1 MVLMPSTY
9 LPPHLATPRFSKC
22 TAQDQQTFSGAMF
35 KGFHEEPCK
44 EEKAVIGSV
53 WDAGRHFGFK
63 VADRWIATAGS
74 FARTMTVPGGSVP
87 VSAFTAVTVAAPY
100 RRRGLLTQMMQ
111 HELDTAYAD
120 RGEPI
125 SILWASEAPIYGR
138 FGYAPAVTRTRLLA
152 ATPAMQ
158 FLPQVDFGD
167 GSVDEV
173 GQEAFTAAAKGIR
186 ARLLAEEPGALSRDD
201 KWWTWTLFD
210 PPAWRK
216 GATQYKWI
224 LHYDHAGTPDGF
236 AYFRVRGKNDV
247 TGPESEVQVHEV
259 EAMTPRA
266 YASLWRYLMQIDL
279 TRSFKM
285 RNARPDEPLRHLLSN
300 PRALR
305 TEISDG
311 IYVRIVDVTA
321 ALEARKYSSE
331 VDVVLEITD
340 ERVSSNNGRFR
351 LKGGPEGARVT
362 KARRDPD
369 LSLSILEIGAIYLG
383 GVPLGDLH
391 RAGRMTEH
399 KMGAVSAVSPA
410 FGWPRAPWCVDN
422 F

>member
-1 MVLMPSTY
+1 
-9 LPPHLATPRFSKC
+9 
-22 TAQDQQTFSGAMF
+22 MF
-35 KGFHEEPCK
+35 KGFHEEPSQ
-44 EEKAVIGSV
+44 EEREVFGSV
-53 WDAGRHFGFK
+53 WDADRHFGFK

-138 FGYAPAVTRTRLLA
+138 FGFAPAVSRTRLLA
-152 ATPAMQ
+152 ETPAMQ
-158 FLPQVDFGD
+158 FLPQVNFGD

-173 GQEAFTAAAKGIR
+173 TKDAFTAAAKAIR
-186 ARLLAEEPGALSRDD
+186 TRLLTDEPGALNRDD
-201 KWWTWTLFD
+201 DWWAWTLFD

-216 GATQYKWI
+216 GATHYKWI
-224 LHYDHAGTPDGF
+224 LHYDRAGTPDGYAF
-236 AYFRVRGKNDV
+236 FRVKDKNDV
-247 TGPESEVQVHEV
+247 TGPASEVHVHEL
-259 EAMTPRA
+259 EAATPQA
-266 YASLWRYLMQIDL
+266 YARLMHYLTQIDL

-311 IYVRIVDVTA
+311 IYVRIVDIAA
-321 ALEARKYSSE
+321 ALNAREYMSD
-331 VDVVLEITD
+331 VDVVLEVED
-340 ERVSSNNGRFR
+340 AQVLSNNGRFR
-351 LKGGPEGARVT
+351 LAAGPEGAKLT
-362 KARRDPD
+362 KVRRKPD
-369 LSLSILEIGAIYLG
+369 LSLSILELGAIYLG

-391 RAGRMTEH
+391 RAGRVTEH
-399 KMGAVSAVSPA
+399 KNGAVAAVSAA
-410 FGWPRAPWCVDN
+410 FGWPRAPWCLDN

>member
-1 MVLMPSTY
+1 
-9 LPPHLATPRFSKC
+9 
-22 TAQDQQTFSGAMF
+22 MF
-35 KGFHEEPCK
+35 KGFHEEPSQD
-44 EEKAVIGSV
+44 EKDVLGAV
-53 WDAGRHFGFK
+53 WDADRHYGFK
-63 VADRWIATAGS
+63 AGDRWIATAGS

-111 HELDTAYAD
+111 HELDTSYAD

-152 ATPAMQ
+152 ETPAMK

-173 GQEAFTAAAKGIR
+173 TQEIFTAAAKAIR
-186 ARLLAEEPGALSRDD
+186 ARLLSGEPGALNRDD
-201 KWWTWTLFD
+201 DWWAWTLFD

-216 GATQYKWI
+216 GTTQYKWI
-224 LHYDHAGTPDGF
+224 LHYDRAGTPDGY

-259 EAMTPRA
+259 EAATPQA

-300 PRALR
+300 ARALR

-311 IYVRIVDVTA
+311 IYVRIVDVAA
-321 ALEARKYSSE
+321 ALNARKYTSH
-331 VDVVLEITD
+331 VDVVLEIED
-340 ERVSSNNGRFR
+340 GQVPRNNGLFR
-351 LKGGPEGARVT
+351 LVAGPEGATVR
-362 KARRDPD
+362 KARRKPD
-369 LSLSILEIGAIYLG
+369 LSLSILELGAIYLG
-383 GVPLGDLH
+383 GVPLGNLH
-391 RAGRMTEH
+391 RAGRVTEH
-399 KMGAVSAVSPA
+399 KKGAVATVSTA

>member
-1 MVLMPSTY
+1 MPSTY
-9 LPPHLATPRFSKC
+9 LPPHLATPQFTEC
-22 TAQDQQTFSGAMF
+22 TAQDQETFSAAMF
-35 KGFHEEPCK
+35 KGFHEEPSQ
-44 EEKAVIGSV
+44 EEKDVLGAV
-53 WDAGRHFGFK
+53 WDADRHFGFT
-63 VADRWIATAGS
+63 VDDRWIATAGS

-100 RRRGLLTQMMQ
+100 RRRGLLTRMMQ

-138 FGYAPAVTRTRLLA
+138 FGFAPAVMRARLLA
-152 ATPAMQ
+152 ETPAMG

-173 GQEAFTAAAKGIR
+173 SHETFSTAAKAIR
-186 ARLLAEEPGALSRDD
+186 TRLLADEPGALNRDD
-201 KWWTWTLFD
+201 DWWAWTLFD

-224 LHYDHAGTPDGF
+224 LHYNRSGTPDGY

-247 TGPESEVQVHEV
+247 TGPQSEVQIHEV
-259 EAMTPRA
+259 EAATPQG
-266 YASLWRYLMQIDL
+266 YASLMRYLMQIDL

-311 IYVRIVDVTA
+311 IYVRIVDVAA
-321 ALEARKYSSE
+321 ALVARKYLSD
-331 VDVVLEITD
+331 VDVVLEIED
-340 ERVSSNNGRFR
+340 VQVPSNNGRFR
-351 LKGGPEGARVT
+351 LEAGTDGAKVT
-362 KARRDPD
+362 KARRKPD
-369 LSLSILEIGAIYLG
+369 LSLSDLELGAIYLG
-383 GVPLGDLH
+383 GVPLSDLH
-391 RAGRMTEH
+391 RAGRVIEH
-399 KMGAVSAVSPA
+399 KKGAAATVSAA